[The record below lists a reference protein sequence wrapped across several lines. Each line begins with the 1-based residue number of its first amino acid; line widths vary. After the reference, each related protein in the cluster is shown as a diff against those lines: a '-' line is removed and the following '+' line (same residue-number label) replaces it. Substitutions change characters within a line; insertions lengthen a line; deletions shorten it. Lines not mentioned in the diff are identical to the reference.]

1 MYSKVHPA
9 DPAMKEML
17 KEIDLRYY
25 WMVPGVGLLVL
36 ACFKSL
42 HTHFIRLVDTLL
54 LTLSEIMPV
63 DKRRTTDSQ
72 MKEEVEDVCLAYGS
86 SNELLAGA
94 THLVSTYAKAPSDDQ
109 TASSDDATAPY
120 GLHKVACVFIVGRL
134 YSILQQGF
142 AIPTTSAEGETI
154 ES

>member
-9 DPAMKEML
+9 DPALKEML

-25 WMVPGVGLLVL
+25 WMVAGVGLLVL

-72 MKEEVEDVCLAYGS
+72 MKEEVEDVCLVYGS
-86 SNELLAGA
+86 SDELLAGA
-94 THLVSTYAKAPSDDQ
+94 THLANTDRKSTRLNSSHVKISYA
-109 TASSDDATAPY
+109 
-120 GLHKVACVFIVGRL
+120 VFCL
-134 YSILQQGF
+134 KKKSL
-142 AIPTTSAEGETI
+142 
-154 ES
+154 